1 MKRAARRCAGEHH
14 FQNTRFRLSFA
25 ATTVAK
31 TSRSAAATAAKGRLQ
46 TAFAAAVG
54 LWLGVALLKFG
65 NPVIL
70 DHLVEA
76 PGNFEEILWQAWPV
90 RWGYGLLAA
99 VIGLGLA
106 AMGWQWRRRPW
117 WVWLPAAW
125 WVWQGVASAQ
135 TVDAQ
140 LTGAVL
146 KHFAAC
152 VGSFYLGLFLLSRVR
167 ELRWTWGLALA
178 GFLWVIWVGLDQ
190 HFGGLEATRQYVRQQ
205 PNWQQLP
212 PDYLQKLES
221 NRIFST
227 LVYPNALAGAVL
239 LWLPVGAL
247 SAWRLTGR
255 LTTPTRG
262 VVTGLVAAGA
272 LACLYWSGSKAG
284 WLIALGLAATT
295 ALLRLKLSPRLKLGL
310 VAVLVVGG
318 LTAFFVKFA
327 PYFRQG
333 ATSLGARFDYWSAA
347 VRIARERPLWGSGPG
362 TFSVLYRRIKAP
374 EAEMARLAHN
384 DYLEQ
389 ASDSGL
395 LGAVLYTTFIVGS
408 LHRLRR
414 GAEADAERFA
424 VWLGLLGWSLQ
435 GLVEFGLYIPALA
448 WPAFL
453 FLGWLW
459 GVAPPPDTSE
469 AMPWSEGAE
478 RSPSSTPGIA
488 RSPKGQA

>member
-1 MKRAARRCAGEHH
+1 MHPA
-14 FQNTRFRLSFA
+14 L
-25 ATTVAK
+25 TTVAP
-31 TSRSAAATAAKGRLQ
+31 TSRSAPATPARGWLQ

-54 LWLGVALLKFG
+54 LWLGLALLKFG

-70 DHLVEA
+70 DHLVGA
-76 PGNFEEILWQAWPV
+76 PGNFEELLWQAWPV
-90 RWGYGLLAA
+90 SWGYGVLAG

-106 AMGWQWRRRPW
+106 AMGWQWQRRHW
-117 WVWLPAAW
+117 LVWLPVAW
-125 WVWQGVASAQ
+125 LVWQGVASVP
-135 TVDAQ
+135 TVDAP
-140 LTGAVL
+140 LTRMVL

-152 VGSFYLGLFLLSRVR
+152 AASFYLGLLLLSRVR
-167 ELRWTWGLALA
+167 DLRWTWGLALV
-178 GFLWVIWVGLDQ
+178 GFLGVLWLGLDQ

-205 PNWQQLP
+205 PDWQQLP
-212 PDYLQKLES
+212 AEYLQKLES

-239 LWLPVGAL
+239 LWLPVSAL
-247 SAWRLTGR
+247 SAWRLTRR
-255 LTTPTRG
+255 LTPPTRG

-272 LACLYWSGSKAG
+272 LACLYWSGSKGG
-284 WLIALGLAATT
+284 WLIALGLAAT
-295 ALLRLKLSPRLKLGL
+295 AACLKLKLPPRLKLGL
-310 VAVLVVGG
+310 VAVLVAGG
-318 LTAFFVKFA
+318 LAGFFVKFA
-327 PYFRQG
+327 PYFRKG
-333 ATSLGARFDYWSAA
+333 ATSVGARFDYWSAA
-347 VRIARERPLWGSGPG
+347 IRIARERPLTGSGPG

-408 LHRLRR
+408 MLRLRR
-414 GAEADAERFA
+414 VAEDNPETFA

-453 FLGWLW
+453 FFGWLW
-459 GVAPPPDTSE
+459 ALAPPP
-469 AMPWSEGAE
+469 GA
-478 RSPSSTPGIA
+478 A
-488 RSPKGQA
+488 RSSPGSGSPEQSRASASGRERGPKGKA